1 MHSERKR
8 RFHKTYGTVPEL
20 VYGTDL
26 KSVALYDELVGS
38 NPTCPTKPNK
48 DETMSRENIDM
59 LQDMIRDKLADDEVV
74 CDLIEDDE
82 DFEHLMELISN
93 AIVECAGVMLR
104 RSLEEN

>member
-1 MHSERKR
+1 M
-8 RFHKTYGTVPEL
+8 
-20 VYGTDL
+20 
-26 KSVALYDELVGS
+26 S
-38 NPTCPTKPNK
+38 N
-48 DETMSRENIDM
+48 ENIDM

-93 AIVECAGVMLR
+93 AIVECAGVMLQ

>member
-1 MHSERKR
+1 
-8 RFHKTYGTVPEL
+8 
-20 VYGTDL
+20 
-26 KSVALYDELVGS
+26 
-38 NPTCPTKPNK
+38 
-48 DETMSRENIDM
+48 M

-104 RSLEEN
+104 RSLEE